1 MKKMMYLL
9 AGMSVLLGIGCS
21 EKTAFV
27 MEGTIDGKR
36 DGVIYLSSVKN
47 RYEHSYTVVDSAIV
61 KDGKFRMERK
71 ELRPELYLLG
81 DKNVRS
87 ESRDMVFLEP
97 GKIKAQGKV
106 DKDGNYTW
114 EIEGSKNHEV
124 YNRFSKEQYIK
135 SGQAQ
140 MDSLDVLFYA
150 AREKGDRAE
159 MARIK
164 ELSIEIYYRG
174 DSITN
179 NLAEQYVRDYKN
191 DAIALYLYRKHI
203 FPKSEYIDT
212 MTIHKTMDYVKS
224 FGERAKKSVYYDN
237 LMQRLNKLD
246 QCAVGRKAHDIV
258 GLDTL
263 GNQVKLSDFRGKY
276 VLVDFW
282 NSYCHWCREESPNM
296 RRALAECGDDF
307 TILGVSNDPEKD
319 LWMDAIH
326 TDKAYW
332 NQILQDRKAWNDVSD
347 LYCIT
352 GIPFIFLVNPEGII
366 VAKDVRGEDIIK
378 VPKKFMGIM

>member
-9 AGMSVLLGIGCS
+9 AGVSVLLGIGCS
-21 EKTAFV
+21 ENTAFE
-27 MEGTIDGKR
+27 MEGTIDGKK

-47 RYEHSYTVVDSAIV
+47 GYERSYIVVDSAVV
-61 KDGKFRMERK
+61 KDGKFRIERK

-81 DKNVRS
+81 NKKARS
-87 ESRDMVFLEP
+87 ESGEIVFLEP

-106 DKDGNYTW
+106 DKDGSYSW
-114 EIEGSKNHEV
+114 KIEGSKNQEI
-124 YNRFSKEQYIK
+124 YDRFSKEQFIK

-140 MDSLDVLFYA
+140 MDSMDVLFHA
-150 AREKGDRAE
+150 AREKEDRAE
-159 MARIK
+159 MVRIK
-164 ELSIEIYYRG
+164 DLSIKMYYHG

-179 NLAEQYVRDYKN
+179 NLAKQYVRDYKN
-191 DAIALYLYRKHI
+191 DAVALYLYRKYI

-212 MTIHKTMDYVKS
+212 VTIHKTMDFVNN

-237 LMQRLNKLD
+237 LMERLNKLD

-263 GNQVKLSDFRGKY
+263 GNVVKLSDFRGKY

-296 RRALAECGDDF
+296 RRALAECGDNF

-326 TDKAYW
+326 TDRAYW
-332 NQILQDRKAWNDVSD
+332 NQILQDRKASTEICD

-366 VAKDVRGEDIIK
+366 VAKEVRGEDIIN
-378 VPKKFMGIM
+378 VPKKIMGMI